1 MKLWR
6 SKKCAT
12 CIYMGQVEEARYIIK
27 YREGNTEGE
36 KDGDEV
42 CDEGYC
48 NKAIVI
54 RPVNLI
60 SCMMSDI

>member
-42 CDEGYC
+42 CDEVCDEGYC
-48 NKAIVI
+48 NKA
-54 RPVNLI
+54 
-60 SCMMSDI
+60 S